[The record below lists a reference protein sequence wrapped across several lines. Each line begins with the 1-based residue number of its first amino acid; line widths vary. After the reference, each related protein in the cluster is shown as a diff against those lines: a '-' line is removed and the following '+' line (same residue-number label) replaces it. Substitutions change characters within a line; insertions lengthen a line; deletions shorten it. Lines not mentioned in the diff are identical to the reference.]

1 MEIFKVTFFEIPLLK
16 KNNTDLNYQI
26 FWINILDPER
36 IIIKIIWTWHHVRT
50 KLLPIIR
57 LCRISVSL
65 NT

>member
-26 FWINILDPER
+26 FWINILDSER

-50 KLLPIIR
+50 KLL
-57 LCRISVSL
+57 
-65 NT
+65 